1 MSPVFLRSRKPQ
13 VVKFQEVSDLATTR
27 GRKKV
32 QEAAG
37 GMEAVSGSGLCYLL
51 LLLVDVLSRGSS
63 EWRSCLSGSSLL
75 HRLSGLLQALLRE
88 MESQPGLPK
97 PCSLLVFRS
106 LTDFLE
112 RDL

>member
-1 MSPVFLRSRKPQ
+1 M
-13 VVKFQEVSDLATTR
+13 VKFQEVSDLATTR

-37 GMEAVSGSGLCYLL
+37 GMEAASGSGLCYLL

-75 HRLSGLLQALLRE
+75 QTVWAPASTLEGDGKSARFAQTMFIACF
-88 MESQPGLPK
+88 QK
-97 PCSLLVFRS
+97 P
-106 LTDFLE
+106 D
-112 RDL
+112 